1 MTKNLTDDEIVSL
14 LEDHGPDT
22 AAGLATR
29 LNRLPHGLEKR
40 LHRLEDDG
48 RVKMRRG
55 NYRAGRGPMPRLWE
69 STTDPYRGIA

>member
-14 LEDHGPDT
+14 LEDRGPDT
-22 AAGLATR
+22 ANGLAAY
-29 LNRLPHGLEKR
+29 LDRLPHGLEKR
-40 LHRLEDDG
+40 LHRLQEGG
-48 RVKMRRG
+48 RVQMRRG